1 MKKSFTKAID
11 KLIGVSL
18 KTNINSTTSIALF
31 QPKVS
36 KELSI
41 FKKTLNK

>member
-1 MKKSFTKAID
+1 MKKAFTKVTD
-11 KLIGVSL
+11 KIISKTL
-18 KTNINSTTSIALF
+18 KLNINSTTSVAMF

-41 FKKTLNK
+41 FKKSDNK